1 MIGMRWSDHP
11 LVAVARALSESVDPG
26 LAEVGARLTAYAEGR
41 NVATLEAAFGVDR
54 QSLLLMLRDEKVRF
68 VASRFY
74 PGRSWHAC
82 GIEMHEHLRRYAATA
97 WQMREHAAEHCP
109 RRPETVEAAFWD
121 LLKLRNAVPSARTIR
136 DILAAER
143 PLRLP
148 TSSSNLMEA
157 KD

>member
-1 MIGMRWSDHP
+1 MAGMRWSEHP
-11 LVAVARALSESVDPG
+11 LVAAARALSESGDPD
-26 LAEVGARLTAYAEGR
+26 LITVGEKLTAYAEGR

-68 VASRFY
+68 IAQRFF
-74 PGRSWHAC
+74 PCQSWNAC
-82 GIEMHEHLRRYAATA
+82 GIDMHEHLQRYASSA
-97 WQMREHAAEHCP
+97 WQMREHAAEQCP
-109 RRPETVEAAFWD
+109 RRPDTIEAAFWD

-148 TSSSNLMEA
+148 TSSANLNEA
-157 KD
+157 KE